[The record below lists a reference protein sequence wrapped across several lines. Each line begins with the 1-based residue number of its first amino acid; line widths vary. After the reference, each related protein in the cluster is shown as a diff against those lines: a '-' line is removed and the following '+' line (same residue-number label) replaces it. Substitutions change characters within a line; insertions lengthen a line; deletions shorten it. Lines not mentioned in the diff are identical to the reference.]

1 MVPAFS
7 RVLIRNLPLQQ
18 WGAWLP
24 TPATHVPDCSLAV
37 YMCGASS
44 TVIYKTARINMD
56 KRGSEKNGKFSQ
68 LLPSRGLTPCDGAVK
83 TMNLLVD
90 FCGPKWIVLKKVKV
104 QRERGH

>member
-1 MVPAFS
+1 
-7 RVLIRNLPLQQ
+7 
-18 WGAWLP
+18 
-24 TPATHVPDCSLAV
+24 
-37 YMCGASS
+37 
-44 TVIYKTARINMD
+44 MD